1 MYKTNRNGKEI
12 ELLTAKEVM
21 EIFRI
26 SKATLIRW
34 SKEGILPAI
43 KIGRRVLYDKN
54 DILEVVEKH
63 KRKGEPKE

>member
-1 MYKTNRNGKEI
+1 MYKANKNGKEI

-21 EIFRI
+21 QLLRI

-34 SKEGILPAI
+34 TKEGILPSI
-43 KIGRRVLYDKN
+43 KIGRRILYDKN

-63 KRKGEPKE
+63 KRGVKEK